1 MSSEKTFQ
9 VLLSPYISEK
19 VARIQASNQY
29 VFKVAKTATKAEIK
43 EAVESLFDVKV
54 ANVNVVNVKGKTKRF
69 RFRVGKR
76 SDEKKA
82 YIRLEDG
89 QSIDVLSQP

>member
-76 SDEKKA
+76 ADEKKA

-89 QSIDVLSQP
+89 QTIDVLSQP